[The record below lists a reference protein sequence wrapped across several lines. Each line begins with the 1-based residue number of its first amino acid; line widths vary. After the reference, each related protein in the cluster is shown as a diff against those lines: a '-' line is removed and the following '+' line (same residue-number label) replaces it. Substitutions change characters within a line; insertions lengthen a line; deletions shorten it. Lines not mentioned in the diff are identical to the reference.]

1 MTVSDSGKLV
11 WMDIE
16 TTGLD
21 ASLHTILEVAVI
33 VTTADLEPVA
43 EPLVLVHLASPD
55 DIGRMDPV
63 ARSMHEASGL
73 LAEVANRFVGTWYY
87 SERGV
92 SYYGESFKIMDIGR
106 WALGAYLREH
116 TEPQICPL
124 AGSSVH
130 FDRSFL
136 VQHMSSVNAHM
147 HYRNFD
153 VSAIHEAAK
162 RWIPDVAEE
171 APEKR
176 GLHRALPDLEDSLNI
191 ARYYRDAIQAGQK
204 ARRELSRMECAFRES
219 LL

>member
-1 MTVSDSGKLV
+1 
-11 WMDIE
+11 MDIE

-21 ASLHTILEVAVI
+21 ASLHTILEIAVI

-43 EPLVLVHLASPD
+43 EPLVLAHLASSE

-63 ARSMHEASGL
+63 ARSMHEVSGL
-73 LAEVANRFVGTWYY
+73 LAEGANRSVGTWYY
-87 SERGV
+87 SEHGV
-92 SYYGESFKIMDIGR
+92 SYYGESFKIMDVGR
-106 WALGAYLREH
+106 WALAAYLREH
-116 TEPQICPL
+116 TEPQACPL

-136 VQHMSSVNAHM
+136 VRHMPSVNAHL

-162 RWIPDVAEE
+162 RWMPDVAER

-176 GLHRALPDLEDSLNI
+176 GLHRALPDLEDSLNL
-191 ARYYRDAIQAGQK
+191 ARYYRNAMQAGQK
-204 ARRELSRMECAFRES
+204 ARREISRMECAFRDS